1 MQSKKQKTVTK
12 KEACGLLGI
21 TPPTLDAWLK
31 SDKVNISTI
40 FVGLRKRV
48 LMSEIEELKKNL

>member
-1 MQSKKQKTVTK
+1 MENKKSCTK
-12 KEACGLLGI
+12 REAAEILGV

-31 SDKVNISTI
+31 SEKVKLSTI
-40 FVGLRKRV
+40 TVGLRKRV